1 MSYYG
6 MVTEDPTYDEDGV
19 MIDEDA
25 DWDDINEL
33 EDPTDFIAALE
44 IYHPSNTINS

>member
-1 MSYYG
+1 MTHYG
-6 MVTEDPTYDEDGV
+6 QVLEDPEYYDEV
-19 MIDEDA
+19 DEG